1 MENLTKEIEYITSN
15 EKGDIFKIL
24 AQYGKTNLEN
34 SSILDLEIVN
44 GIVSSIERST
54 IYITSDYANYN
65 YVNQNSKFYSN
76 VIVKYD
82 DKLITCDNLDITISD
97 NIAVAYSNVIVK
109 DSNSIMK
116 TQIMTLDLVTKDINI
131 NSRND
136 IKINTNYKRQILNNL
151 NLKVKK
157 QEILGML
164 GPNGVGKSTIFNLIT
179 GLKNPNF
186 GEVVIQGINVTN
198 LPINE
203 RFTKFKLGLV
213 PQYGGLIH
221 DLSMLDNLKLVAEIH
236 IRQRELREQK
246 INKIVS
252 QFEFEALLNIKAKH
266 LSGGQKKKLVI
277 AMALIND
284 PKILLLDEPFAA
296 LDILTIRMLQEIIL
310 NLQSTEEISVVIC
323 DHQARD
329 ASGSPNE
336 VISNQAAK
344 TEYFGD
350 EFNIN

>member
-1 MENLTKEIEYITSN
+1 MGLIKKFRIKSFKGEEPIIELRNISVFYNKREII
-15 EKGDIFKIL
+15 
-24 AQYGKTNLEN
+24 
-34 SSILDLEIVN
+34 
-44 GIVSSIERST
+44 
-54 IYITSDYANYN
+54 
-65 YVNQNSKFYSN
+65 
-76 VIVKYD
+76 
-82 DKLITCDNLDITISD
+82 
-97 NIAVAYSNVIVK
+97 
-109 DSNSIMK
+109 
-116 TQIMTLDLVTKDINI
+116 
-131 NSRND
+131 
-136 IKINTNYKRQILNNL
+136 NNL
-151 NLKVKK
+151 NFKINK

-179 GLKNPNF
+179 GLKDPNY
-186 GEVVIQGINVTN
+186 GEIIINGIDCTN

-221 DLSMLDNLKLVAEIH
+221 DLSLLDNLKLVSEIH
-236 IRQRELREQK
+236 ITEKELRAQK
-246 INKIVS
+246 INKIIS

-329 ASGSPNE
+329 LLSCVDRAIVLSSGKIIASGSPNE
-336 VISNQAAK
+336 IIKDSSARSA
-344 TEYFGD
+344 YFGD
-350 EFNIN
+350 EFKIN